1 MGTEGD
7 HRPQPTFAGA
17 RDAERIAGRQILI
30 TDEQRNGSIAGIAL
44 LLGFSLSFTATWS
57 QAGEQPWQLRG
68 LVTFALAAAGITYQ
82 LRALLAIFSLPNI
95 SVDAHRR
102 AASLFLRGVAAVL
115 VAYLLHIALDAARD
129 LGLL

>member
-1 MGTEGD
+1 MSTEGD
-7 HRPQPTFAGA
+7 HQPEPPFA
-17 RDAERIAGRQILI
+17 DAGDADRIARRQILI

-44 LLGFSLSFTATWS
+44 LLGFSLSFTAAWS
-57 QAGEQPWQLRG
+57 QGGDPWRVQG

-82 LRALLAIFSLPNI
+82 LKALLTIFALPNI
-95 SVDAHRR
+95 SVVAHRR

-115 VAYLLHIALDAARD
+115 IAYLLHIALDAARD